1 MIKRK
6 MIISALAIIVS
17 AMPAFAVE
25 QTICYSQEDSGSK
38 YSAGRPIYLAVLG
51 DDAVLNGGKCN
62 GVKLADMNKKGWRLV
77 QVVTGLNNSFG
88 MVFEKGGK

>member
-1 MIKRK
+1 MIKIK
-6 MIISALAIIVS
+6 IILSALAVVIS
-17 AMPAFAVE
+17 AMPTFAIE
-25 QTICYSQEDSGSK
+25 QTICFSQKDSGVE
-38 YSAGRPIYLAVLG
+38 YSVGKPVYVAVLG

-77 QVVTGLNNSFG
+77 QVVSGLNNSFG